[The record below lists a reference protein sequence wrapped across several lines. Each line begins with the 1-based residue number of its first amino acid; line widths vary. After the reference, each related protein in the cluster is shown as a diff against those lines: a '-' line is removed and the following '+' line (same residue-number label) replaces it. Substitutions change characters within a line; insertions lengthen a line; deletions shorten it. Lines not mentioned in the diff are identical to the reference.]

1 MVIHF
6 NFIDKKGRRGH
17 IICVQKVWFYLC
29 WCILLFEIKEIK
41 ELFIQI
47 RCVQPVYG
55 FIVMNR
61 LGIDNF
67 MAPLTDSMEL
77 EFKGEYIYC
86 TTDDGIVD
94 DFFEVRQYFV

>member
-1 MVIHF
+1 MVLSMLEYPF
-6 NFIDKKGRRGH
+6 LLQAKKL
-17 IICVQKVWFYLC
+17 KNY
-29 WCILLFEIKEIK
+29 
-41 ELFIQI
+41 FIQI

-77 EFKGEYIYC
+77 EFKDEYIIYR

-94 DFFEVRQYFV
+94 DFFEVRQYFVI